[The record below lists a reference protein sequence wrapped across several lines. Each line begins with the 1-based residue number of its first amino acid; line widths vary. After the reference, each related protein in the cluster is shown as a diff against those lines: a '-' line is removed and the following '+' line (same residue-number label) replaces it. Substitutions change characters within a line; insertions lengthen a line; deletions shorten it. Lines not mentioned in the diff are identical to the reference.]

1 MYNVYL
7 VNMSGED
14 GHNTSYKVE
23 IVQKMFIHQLECEC
37 IVIVHCLCGSQLLV
51 EGGGN
56 TKVVHT
62 CIGQRMAQCSTLSII
77 NLLTITACIALA

>member
-23 IVQKMFIHQLECEC
+23 IIQKMFIHQLECEC

-51 EGGGN
+51 EGGGGEYKGSPHLHW
-56 TKVVHT
+56 TKN
-62 CIGQRMAQCSTLSII
+62 G
-77 NLLTITACIALA
+77 